1 MESIFIHFVI
11 LYTYNLLL
19 LTFIIGYLIY
29 VNKQIMQL
37 KQKVKN
43 ELSYPLDERIYDIA
57 YDTVNEVY
65 SSRD

>member
-1 MESIFIHFVI
+1 MESIFIHFII
-11 LYTYNLLL
+11 LYSYNLLL

-29 VNKQIMQL
+29 VNKQIIQL

-43 ELSYPLDERIYDIA
+43 ELSYQLDERIYDIA